1 MTPVRIR
8 RQGTST
14 AVTLSPG
21 TLAAARLREGDLVE
35 QTVNDRGEVVLTPV
49 HVTARIRPEVAEAID
64 RVVKRERA
72 LLDRLAAHD
81 RGE

>member
-14 AVTLSPG
+14 AVTLSRN
-21 TLAAARLREGDLVE
+21 TLAEAHLREGDLVE
-35 QTVNDRGEVVLTPV
+35 QEVNDRGQVVLTPV
-49 HVTARIRPEVAEAID
+49 RVTARIRPEVAETID
-64 RVVKRERA
+64 RVVEADRA